1 MARFQ
6 YRMQNILSI
15 KEKMESQAKNEY
27 ASANMALLNEK
38 EQMNALLGRRNY
50 YENRTRKCLQ
60 EDELDLQAV
69 KDTKI
74 AIRSLDEMLR
84 KQLEKVK
91 AAEAELEKRRVTMTE
106 LMKERKTH
114 ETLKDQAFEDFM
126 MEEKRSESKQ
136 IDELTSYVYGLKQT
150 QN

>member
-38 EQMNALLGRRNY
+38 EQMNALLGRRTY

-60 EDELDLQAV
+60 EDSLNLQAV

-91 AAEAELEKRRVTMTE
+91 KAEAELEKRRVTMTE

-114 ETLKDQAFEDFM
+114 ETLKEQAFEEFM